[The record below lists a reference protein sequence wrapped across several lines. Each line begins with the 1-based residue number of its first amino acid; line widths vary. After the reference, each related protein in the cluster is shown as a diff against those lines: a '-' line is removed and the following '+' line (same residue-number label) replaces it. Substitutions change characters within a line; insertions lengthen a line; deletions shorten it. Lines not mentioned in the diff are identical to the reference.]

1 MTVAVRG
8 LSVRYPHRAD
18 ASLRDLDLELR
29 PGERVLVL
37 GPSGSGKSSL
47 LRVLAGVVP
56 QSVTA
61 DVTGSV
67 RVAGRDVAD
76 VPVPELSRD
85 AGLLLQDPASQ
96 LCLPRVDEEV
106 AFPLENRAVP
116 PAAIG
121 SGVGR
126 ALARSGATGLRERPT
141 LALSGGEQQRVAL
154 AATLAAEPPLLL
166 LDEPTALLDPAAA
179 AGLGEVL
186 LGRSEDAYRPTVV
199 LVEHRLDELPVLP
212 ERLLV
217 LDGAGRVTAQGG
229 THALLRE
236 HATALADAGVWL
248 PLGTELAVAAGRHE
262 VATATPRTALAD
274 AAVASSLR
282 TLGRRTPPP
291 PAVRGTVALH
301 ARDAAFA
308 VDGTRAG
315 CAVRTGAEL
324 ALRAGEVTAVIGCNG
339 RGKTTLLLG
348 LAGLTRRVSGAVEG
362 GPAGMVFQQPEHQF
376 LGRSVV
382 AEIGYGLDGFGVHG
396 QQRRARVDAALTEFG
411 LSHLADADPFR
422 LSGGEKRRLSVA
434 AMAVLDHPV
443 LLLDEPTFGQDRA
456 HALTLADHLRAT
468 ADAGRAV
475 AFATHDLR
483 LVGLVADRVV
493 VVHGGRV
500 TAAGPTH
507 EMLADARLLAAAGL
521 VRPPLLDWWAE
532 QSGVGLRPLLQG
544 LREALT

>member
-1 MTVAVRG
+1 MTIAVRG
-8 LSVRYPHRAD
+8 LSVRYPHRSET
-18 ASLRDLDLELR
+18 SLRDLDLELR

-61 DVTGSV
+61 DVTGEV
-67 RVAGRDVAD
+67 RIAGRDAAD
-76 VPVPELSRD
+76 VAVPELSRD
-85 AGLLLQDPASQ
+85 TGLLLQDPSSQ

-116 PAAIG
+116 PTAIG
-121 SGVGR
+121 AGVDL
-126 ALARSGATGLRERPT
+126 ALARAGAAGLRERAT

-154 AATLAAEPPLLL
+154 AATLAAEPALLL

-179 AGLGEVL
+179 ARLGEVL
-186 LGRSEDAYRPTVV
+186 LGRSADAYRPAVV
-199 LVEHRLDELPVLP
+199 LVEHRLDELPALP

-217 LDGAGRVTAQGG
+217 LDREGRATAQGG
-229 THALLRE
+229 TYALLRE
-236 HATALADAGVWL
+236 QATTLADAGVWL
-248 PLGTELAVAAGRHE
+248 PLGTELAVAAGRPE
-262 VATATPRTALAD
+262 IAAATPRTALAD
-274 AAVASSLR
+274 AAVAARLR
-282 TLGRRTPPP
+282 ALGRRTTTPT
-291 PAVRGTVALH
+291 VRATVALR
-301 ARDAAFA
+301 ARDAAFT

-315 CAVRTGAEL
+315 ATVGTGAEL
-324 ALRAGEVTAVIGCNG
+324 TLRAGEVTAVIGCNG
-339 RGKTTLLLG
+339 SGKTTLLLG
-348 LAGLTRRVSGAVEG
+348 LAGLTRRVSGTVEG

-376 LGRSVV
+376 LGRSVA
-382 AEIGYGLDGFGVHG
+382 AEVGYGLDRFGVHG
-396 QQRRARVDAALTEFG
+396 PERRSRVDAALTGFG
-411 LSHLADADPFR
+411 LAHVADADPFR

-443 LLLDEPTFGQDRA
+443 MLLDEPTFGQDRA
-456 HALTLADHLRAT
+456 HALVLADHLNA
-468 ADAGRAV
+468 AAAAGRAV

-493 VVHGGRV
+493 VMHGGRV
-500 TAAGPTH
+500 TAAGPTQDV
-507 EMLADARLLAAAGL
+507 LADARLLAAASL

-532 QSGVGLRPLLQG
+532 QSGVGLRPLLRG